1 MELEHTDLK
10 KPEAPEI
17 LCHGASA
24 TDSRE
29 YYHSSR
35 RCNKMSPGCCGLSAD
50 NRVPEGGLAD
60 GGGGAFLSR
69 GGRQKAEAGEL
80 LSQSHSEEN
89 RQVSVSRIRLL
100 DRHVNRH

>member
-1 MELEHTDLK
+1 
-10 KPEAPEI
+10 
-17 LCHGASA
+17 
-24 TDSRE
+24 
-29 YYHSSR
+29 
-35 RCNKMSPGCCGLSAD
+35 MSPGCCGLSAD

-89 RQVSVSRIRLL
+89 RQQTIGQVIICRIRLL
-100 DRHVNRH
+100 DRRVNRH

>member
-1 MELEHTDLK
+1 
-10 KPEAPEI
+10 
-17 LCHGASA
+17 
-24 TDSRE
+24 
-29 YYHSSR
+29 
-35 RCNKMSPGCCGLSAD
+35 MSPGCCGLSAD

-89 RQVSVSRIRLL
+89 RQETHGQVIMSSIRLL
-100 DRHVNRH
+100 RPMHESTLTFMIHLYLLCMMA